1 MAIVSEPVKLTTMY
15 ITSGISCLQNKR
27 CSRFL
32 SFQENKVF
40 LHFTSAL
47 TELSHTHLVVHTDC
61 SRLIW
66 NMSPRQCVVVFEN
79 MCLLVC
85 VLLTCISADVYV
97 LCSSGQQFAQQMQQ
111 QNPEL
116 IEQLRSQI
124 RNRTPSSSNDE
135 QP

>member
-1 MAIVSEPVKLTTMY
+1 MFTLSVSSGGKKPV
-15 ITSGISCLQNKR
+15 TSLQP
-27 CSRFL
+27 S
-32 SFQENKVF
+32 S
-40 LHFTSAL
+40 
-47 TELSHTHLVVHTDC
+47 ELSRSCAHRLFTPHLGHVSTPV
-61 SRLIW
+61 
-66 NMSPRQCVVVFEN
+66 CVVVFEN
-79 MCLLVC
+79 VCLLVC

-116 IEQLRSQI
+116 IEQLRNQI